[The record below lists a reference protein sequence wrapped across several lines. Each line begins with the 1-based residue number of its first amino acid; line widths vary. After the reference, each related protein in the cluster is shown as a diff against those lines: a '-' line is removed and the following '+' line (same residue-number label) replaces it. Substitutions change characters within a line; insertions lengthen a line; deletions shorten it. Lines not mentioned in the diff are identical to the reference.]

1 MVQSSG
7 IVGFGKLVKTRL
19 QEVHRKLELG
29 GLKYFGKLG
38 LGGLFGYLYT
48 LTYSLVDLLGSKYL
62 GLNV

>member
-7 IVGFGKLVKTRL
+7 IVGFGKLVKTRF

-29 GLKYFGKLG
+29 GLKYFSKLG
-38 LGGLFGYLYT
+38 LGGLFGYLCT
-48 LTYSLVDLLGSKYL
+48 PTYSLVDLLGSKYL

>member
-7 IVGFGKLVKTRL
+7 IAGFGKLVKTRL

-38 LGGLFGYLYT
+38 LGGVYGYLCT
-48 LTYSLVDLLGSKYL
+48 PTYSLADLLGYKYL